1 MKNTMIVVKNVFMFM
16 MIPDKEANDDQNEG
30 DTDKPLNKHPNEVD
44 ENKLEECG
52 KGESE
57 ADDVVDVQSGG
68 ITHLRIGWLSPSS
81 STSWSSS
88 QSSSSPSS

>member
-1 MKNTMIVVKNVFMFM
+1 MFVMISE
-16 MIPDKEANDDQNEG
+16 KEDNDDYNED

-44 ENKLEECG
+44 ENKLEEGG

-68 ITHLRIGWLSPSS
+68 VTHLRIRWLSPSS
-81 STSWSSS
+81 STLWSS
-88 QSSSSPSS
+88 